1 MDTTKYIIEF
11 IVFFLV
17 FWWLM
22 LIMYRQ
28 NIPVR
33 LYNRFKYKLIDKLTN
48 CEFCMESQT
57 ATALAIILALHYQD
71 HLILL
76 YGPMSAALSNILK
89 K

>member
-1 MDTTKYIIEF
+1 MTFLTEF
-11 IVFFLV
+11 LVFFLV

-22 LIMYRQ
+22 LIMYKQ
-28 NIPVR
+28 SIPVR
-33 LYNRFKYKLIDKLTN
+33 LYNKFKYKIIDKLTN
-48 CEFCMESQT
+48 CDFCMESHT
-57 ATALAIILALHYQD
+57 ATALAIILALHHQN

>member
-1 MDTTKYIIEF
+1 MDTTKYLIEF

-22 LIMYRQ
+22 CIMYKL
-28 NIPVR
+28 NIPVK
-33 LYNRFKYKLIDKLTN
+33 LYNKFNNTFIDKLTN
-48 CEFCMESQT
+48 CEFCMESHS
-57 ATALAIILALHYQD
+57 ATLLAIIMAVHHQD